1 MARGFIH
8 ASDYIN
14 VNVKT
19 FAHDTLAVPANSRI
33 WPHLGAKLPRFTST
47 KPRHFLHPDVLIET
61 GFAVETITIV
71 LLMLLAVVV
80 SDSIVRVLP
89 LPVPLPLVQI
99 GLGAAI
105 ASVASIRVEL
115 DPDIFFLLFL
125 PPLLFLDGWR
135 IPKEGL
141 FRDKGI
147 ILEMALGLVIFTVLG
162 VGFFVHWM
170 IPSVPLPV
178 AFALAAIVSPTDPI
192 AVSAISAR
200 VPIPSRMMH
209 ILEGESLLNDASGLV
224 CMRFAVAAML
234 TGVFSFSE
242 AFFTFLWL
250 AFAGIVIGIGVTI
263 GVTRGKAFLTRRLGE
278 ESGSQILISL
288 LIPFGAY
295 LLAEHVHASGIL
307 AAVAAGITMSYVE
320 NTGQSLAL
328 TRVRRTA
335 VWDTAQFAAN
345 GAIFVLLGEQLPSI
359 FSGAV
364 ENVQHAGG
372 ASHWWLPVY
381 VVVIYAALIGLR
393 FLWVWFSW
401 RFVFRRSSR
410 RAQPG
415 AKPSWRLVA
424 TMSFA
429 GVRGAITLAGI
440 LTLPLFMNDGSLF
453 PARDLVIFLATGVII
468 LSLIMASICLP
479 RLLKNIDLPPEETHE
494 KEEDYARIA
503 AAEAA
508 IMAIEKAQHDLAS
521 GRADADVFTD
531 VATQIMELYRKR
543 IDGRMHLGE
552 EREQTTRSEEIEKRL
567 RITALKAER
576 QEIYRLVRARRL
588 ESTIASRMVRDI
600 DLLEARYG

>member
-1 MARGFIH
+1 M
-8 ASDYIN
+8 
-14 VNVKT
+14 
-19 FAHDTLAVPANSRI
+19 
-33 WPHLGAKLPRFTST
+33 
-47 KPRHFLHPDVLIET
+47 
-61 GFAVETITIV
+61 ETITIV

-80 SDSIVRVLP
+80 SDSLIRVSPVP
-89 LPVPLPLVQI
+89 LPLPLVQI
-99 GLGAAI
+99 GLGAVI
-105 ASVASIRVEL
+105 ASVTSIRVEL
-115 DPDIFFLLFL
+115 EPDIFFLLFL

-147 ILEMALGLVIFTVLG
+147 ILEMALGLVIFTVVGL
-162 VGFFVHWM
+162 GFFVHWM

-178 AFALAAIVSPTDPI
+178 AFALAAILSPTDPI
-192 AVSAISAR
+192 AVSAIAAR

-234 TGVFSFSE
+234 TGTFSLPQ

-250 AFAGIVIGIGVTI
+250 AFAGIAIGVGVTI
-263 GVTRGKAFLTRRLGE
+263 GVTKGKAFLARHLGE

-295 LLAEHVHASGIL
+295 LLAEHLHASGIL
-307 AAVAAGITMSYVE
+307 AAVAAGITMSYAE

-328 TRVRRTA
+328 TRVRRAA

-359 FSGAV
+359 FMGAV
-364 ENVQHAGG
+364 ENVQHGG
-372 ASHWWLPVY
+372 GSSPWWLGVY
-381 VVVIYAALIGLR
+381 VVIIYAVLVALR
-393 FLWVWFSW
+393 FLWVWASW
-401 RFVFRRSSR
+401 RIALYR
-410 RAQPG
+410 PLNHGG
-415 AKPSWRLVA
+415 AAVKPSWRLVA

-440 LTLPLFMNDGSLF
+440 LTLPLLLNDGTLF
-453 PARDLVIFLATGVII
+453 PARDLVIFLASGVII
-468 LSLIMASICLP
+468 LSLITAGICLP
-479 RLLKNIDLPPEETHE
+479 RLLQNIDLPVEDSHQRA
-494 KEEDYARIA
+494 EDYARIA

-508 IMAIEKAQHDLAS
+508 IMAIEKAQHDLAT
-521 GRADADVFTD
+521 GRADADAFTD

-552 EREQTTRSEEIEKRL
+552 EREQAARSEEIGKQL
-567 RITALKAER
+567 HITALKAER

-588 ESTIASRMVRDI
+588 ESTIASKMVRDI